1 MCDRVVER
9 SPFVDLTFGLKIG
22 LQLEHRFL
30 KLRGESLSFNVEQLR
45 SGGKSDATLGLFIK

>member
-1 MCDRVVER
+1 M
-9 SPFVDLTFGLKIG
+9 DLTFGLKIG